1 MFDKL
6 NVDGT
11 YPCRVVLKGAVLKNG
26 DTEDLAFTAKFNRM
40 DQEEVNSL
48 TQAIWH
54 WDQTRK
60 AIAEGR
66 LLPDATKGATNV
78 SDIDWADR
86 ILGGWGED
94 VRDPGGDPLEY
105 TEEEKKKMLRIE
117 GMASAIVA
125 AWLKLKGLNGDSD
138 DGDSEGKPPTSR
150 KSRGN
155 GIGK

>member
-66 LLPDATKGATNV
+66 LLPNAANGVTNV

-86 ILGGWGED
+86 ILGGWGDD
-94 VRDPGGDPLEY
+94 VRDSNGDPLEY
-105 TEEEKKKMLRIE
+105 TEEEKNKVLRIE

-125 AWLKLKGLNGDSD
+125 AWLKLKGL
-138 DGDSEGKPPTSR
+138 DGDNEGKPPTSV

>member
-11 YPCRVVLKGAVLKNG
+11 YPCKVVLKNAILKNG
-26 DTEDLAFTAKFNRM
+26 DTEDLVFTAKFNRM
-40 DQEEVNSL
+40 DQQEVNTL

-60 AIAEGR
+60 AITEGR
-66 LLPDATKGATNV
+66 LLPEAAKSATNV

-105 TEEEKKKMLRIE
+105 TEEEKNKVLRIE

-125 AWLKLKGLNGDSD
+125 AWLKLKCL

>member
-66 LLPDATKGATNV
+66 LLPDAAKGATNV

-86 ILGGWGED
+86 ILGGWGDD
-94 VRDPGGDPLEY
+94 VRDSNGDPLEY
-105 TEEEKKKMLRIE
+105 TEEEKNKVLRIE

-125 AWLKLKGLNGDSD
+125 AWLKLKGLE
-138 DGDSEGKPPTSR
+138 GDSEGKSPTSS

>member
-6 NVDGT
+6 DVDGT
-11 YPCRVVLKGAVLKNG
+11 YPCRVVLEGAILKNG
-26 DTEDLAFTAKFNRM
+26 DRGDFAFTAKFNRM
-40 DQEEVNSL
+40 DQEEVNTL

-54 WDQTRK
+54 WGQTQK

-66 LLPDATKGATNV
+66 LLPDAIKGATNV

-94 VRDPGGDPLEY
+94 VRDSNGDALEY
-105 TEEEKKKMLRIE
+105 TEEEKSKALRIE

-125 AWLKLKGLNGDSD
+125 AWLKLKGL
-138 DGDSEGKPPTSR
+138 DGDSEGKPPTS
-150 KSRGN
+150 KKLRGN
-155 GIGK
+155 GFDK

>member
-66 LLPDATKGATNV
+66 LLPDAAKGATNV
-78 SDIDWADR
+78 TPMSATLIGLIAFLAAGVTMCA
-86 ILGGWGED
+86 IQA
-94 VRDPGGDPLEY
+94 VTPLS
-105 TEEEKKKMLRIE
+105 TPKKKKTKCFELR
-117 GMASAIVA
+117 
-125 AWLKLKGLNGDSD
+125 AWRVPLLRHG
-138 DGDSEGKPPTSR
+138 
-150 KSRGN
+150 
-155 GIGK
+155 

>member
-6 NVDGT
+6 NVYGT
-11 YPCRVVLKGAVLKNG
+11 YPCRVVLEGAVLKNG
-26 DTEDLAFTAKFNRM
+26 DTENLAFTAKFNRM

-48 TQAIWH
+48 TQAIWL

-60 AIAEGR
+60 AITEGR
-66 LLPDATKGATNV
+66 LLPEAAKGATNV

-94 VRDPGGDPLEY
+94 VCNPNGDPLEY
-105 TEEEKKKMLRIE
+105 TEEEKNKVLRIE

-125 AWLKLKGLNGDSD
+125 AWLKIKGFN
-138 DGDSEGKPPTSR
+138 GDSEGKPPTS
-150 KSRGN
+150 KKLRGN
-155 GIGK
+155 GFDK

>member
-6 NVDGT
+6 NLDGT
-11 YPCRVVLKGAVLKNG
+11 YPCQVVLKGAILKNG

-66 LLPDATKGATNV
+66 LLPDAAKGATNV

-94 VRDPGGDPLEY
+94 VRDSGGDPLEY
-105 TEEEKKKMLRIE
+105 TEEEKNKVLRIE

-125 AWLKLKGLNGDSD
+125 AWLKLKGL
-138 DGDSEGKPPTSR
+138 DGDSAGKPPTSG

>member
-1 MFDKL
+1 MFDKI

-11 YPCRVVLKGAVLKNG
+11 YPCRVVLEGAVLKNG
-26 DTEDLAFTAKFNRM
+26 DIEDLAFTAKFNRM
-40 DQEEVNSL
+40 DQEEVNTL
-48 TQAIWH
+48 TQAIWL

-60 AIAEGR
+60 AITEGR
-66 LLPDATKGATNV
+66 LLPDAAKGATNV

-94 VRDPGGDPLEY
+94 VRDPSGDPLEY
-105 TEEEKKKMLRIE
+105 TEEEKNKVLRIE
-117 GMASAIVA
+117 GMAAAIVA
-125 AWLKLKGLNGDSD
+125 AWLKIKGFN
-138 DGDSEGKPPTSR
+138 GDSEGKPPTSG